1 MLKKTLIVALRNL
14 KRHKVFSAINILG
27 LAGSMAVFIMISLYV
42 RLISGTDKF
51 HENATR
57 IFRIERPQI
66 HNMAAPVGPFLK
78 NQYPEVESF
87 IRISNSPLKGGF
99 MKVDTKNIK
108 VENVWLADSSFFS
121 SFTFPLVS
129 GLPSNVLSNPDMI
142 VLSETTAKRLF
153 GNENPVGKSVVYE
166 NKFPLQVSGVM
177 KDFPVNSSIQADAIV
192 PFDFHK
198 TIYNNPSALD
208 NFYQWNYH
216 TYLLLKPN
224 VNTETFTAKMNVD
237 LLALIKRNID
247 IPENEKIDFILT
259 PLPNIYFN
267 TYKNND
273 RLLHGKRSNITI
285 ALGVSLIIL
294 LLAIINF
301 TNLSTAQATYRTKE
315 IGIKK
320 TLGATRLSIVKQHL
334 FESILTAYISILIAV
349 LIVEQLLHVMTT
361 LVNVKLHFHIL
372 DTYNL
377 SVIILGPLLLGILA
391 GSYPAFYVSKFS
403 PKTILSGSETGGEK
417 GGVFR
422 KFLTITQ
429 FAAATILI
437 IFTLH
442 VNRQVNYL
450 NNRDLGIDK
459 ENKLVLETSPEM
471 LTHTESF
478 MNDLRTNPNIIS
490 ATLHASPIGTIT
502 EGWSM
507 MANGQDVSFKVQLA
521 DSNYCKTLGLNI
533 LEGKTFKNHQSTDS
547 VFEVLINKQAV
558 EVYKFDEP
566 VGMEMD
572 FVNNMKL
579 RIVGV
584 VSDYHFESLH
594 KPIEPLMIVNRT
606 RPHLITVNYIPNKT
620 KETISFVEKLW
631 ENYSP
636 NSPLTYRILK
646 DDLKELYTE
655 EARLKSL
662 FQGFTFISIFIACI
676 GLFGLSAFSISKRT
690 REIGIRK
697 VLGSSSAG
705 VTRFIV
711 WQFLRMILVSTIIA
725 FPVSWWIVSRWLQN
739 FITPIGQSIG
749 IFIFSGALVCI
760 IALLTIIYHSI
771 KAANTNP
778 ASILKYE

>member
-1 MLKKTLIVALRNL
+1 MLKKTFIVALRNL
-14 KRHKVFSAINILG
+14 ARHKVFSAINILG

-51 HENATR
+51 HDNANR

-87 IRISNSPLKGGF
+87 TRMSSSPLQGGF
-99 MKVDTKNIK
+99 MKVNTKNIK
-108 VENVWLADSSFFS
+108 VENVWLADSSFFTA
-121 SFTFPLVS
+121 FTFPLIS
-129 GLPSNVLSNPDMI
+129 GTPNQVLSNPDRI
-142 VLSETTAKRLF
+142 VLSQASAKRLF
-153 GNENPVGKSVVYE
+153 GDENPIGKSITYE
-166 NKFPLQVSGVM
+166 NRFTLQVSGVM
-177 KDFPVNSSIQADAIV
+177 KDFPVNSSIQADAII

-216 TYLLLKPN
+216 TFLLLKPN
-224 VNTETFTAKMNVD
+224 VDMESFTKKMNTD

-267 TYKNND
+267 SYKNND

-285 ALGVSLIIL
+285 ALGVSIIIL

-334 FESILTAYISILIAV
+334 AESVVTAYISIFIAV
-349 LIVEQLLHVMTT
+349 IIVEQFLHLLSN
-361 LVNVKLHFHIL
+361 LVNVELTFNIL
-372 DTYNL
+372 DTVNL
-377 SVIILGPLLLGILA
+377 LIILIGPLVLGILA
-391 GSYPAFYVSKFS
+391 GSYPSFYVSKFL
-403 PKTILSGSETGGEK
+403 PKTILSGSETGTEK
-417 GGVFR
+417 GGLFR

-429 FAAATILI
+429 FAAASTLI

-450 NNRDLGIDK
+450 NNRDLGIEK

-471 LTHTESF
+471 LNHTEAF
-478 MNDLRTNPNIIS
+478 MNDLWSNPIIIS
-490 ATLHASPIGTIT
+490 ASLHASPIGTIT
-502 EGWSM
+502 EGWSLSV
-507 MANGQDVSFKVQLA
+507 NGKDASFKVQLA
-521 DSNYCKTLGLNI
+521 DSSYCKTIGLKI
-533 LEGKTFKNHQSTDS
+533 LEGRSFKNHEPTDS
-547 VFEVLINKQAV
+547 VYEVLVNKRAV
-558 EVYKFDEP
+558 DAYSLSEP
-566 VGMEMD
+566 VGLEMN
-572 FVNNMKL
+572 FLNNMKL

-584 VSDYHFESLH
+584 VSNYHFESLH
-594 KPIEPLMIVNRT
+594 KPIEPLMIVNRNL
-606 RPHLITVNYIPNKT
+606 PHLVTVNYIPGKDQ
-620 KETISFVEKLW
+620 ETIQYVEQLW
-631 ENYSP
+631 NKYSP
-636 NSPLTYRILK
+636 NSPLTYKILK
-646 DDLKELYTE
+646 EDLKALYSE
-655 EARLKSL
+655 EARLKRL
-662 FQGFTFISIFIACI
+662 FQAFTFISVFIACI
-676 GLFGLSAFSISKRT
+676 GLFGLATFSISKKT

-705 VTRFIV
+705 VTSMLV
-711 WQFLRMILVSTIIA
+711 WQFLRMAIISTVIA
-725 FPVSWWIVSRWLQN
+725 FPLSWWLVKHWLQN
-739 FITPIGQSIG
+739 FITPAGQSVE
-749 IFIFSGALVCI
+749 IFILSGALVCT
-760 IALLTIIYHSI
+760 IALLTVIYHSL

-778 ASILKYE
+778 ACILKYE